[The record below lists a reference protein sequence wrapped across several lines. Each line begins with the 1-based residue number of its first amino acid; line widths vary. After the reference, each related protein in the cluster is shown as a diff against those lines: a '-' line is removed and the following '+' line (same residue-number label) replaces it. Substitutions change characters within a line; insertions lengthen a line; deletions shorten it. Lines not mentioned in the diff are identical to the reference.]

1 MELGEIIN
9 VVTKEIIDN
18 GKYMFMSIV
27 NIGNKLHFYK
37 YCPNRVS
44 QQHSTHNWKN
54 INIFIKS
61 CDTCY
66 RALMM
71 RKMLNIEVGV
81 KLGKARQDQRGI
93 S

>member
-37 YCPNRVS
+37 HCPNRKFPS
-44 QQHSTHNWKN
+44 NT
-54 INIFIKS
+54 
-61 CDTCY
+61 
-66 RALMM
+66 AL
-71 RKMLNIEVGV
+71 LAI
-81 KLGKARQDQRGI
+81 GKYKYFL
-93 S
+93 

>member
-37 YCPNRVS
+37 WIIV
-44 QQHSTHNWKN
+44 
-54 INIFIKS
+54 INDWFVEYFRRI
-61 CDTCY
+61 
-66 RALMM
+66 
-71 RKMLNIEVGV
+71 
-81 KLGKARQDQRGI
+81 GI
-93 S
+93 QK